1 MRPKVLVLDEPTA
14 GLDPRGRDEILD
26 QIAEL
31 HKKTGITVIL
41 VSHSMEDIAKYVDRI
56 IVMNRGEKFL
66 DGTPR
71 EVFAHYQELEE
82 VGLAA
87 PQVTYI
93 MHDLRQNGLQVGN
106 DVTTVK
112 KRRQMRSCAI
122 LEESIRRKQNY
133 DSRYYN
139 WTILSGKQR
148 NTPSGCRVK
157 IVATLLISLFVQ
169 KSVLGYLVATLFL
182 AGVIH
187 LSKVPLKFIMKG
199 LKPIM
204 ILLLITVAFNLF
216 LNNGGEVL
224 VHFWIF
230 QITEDQTG
238 NLRIYGDPS
247 HLSDRGIMEYSEHLQ
262 PLRMH

>member
-1 MRPKVLVLDEPTA
+1 VPRQDMVALDINEP
-14 GLDPRGRDEILD
+14 LEEFLDEILD

-106 DVTTVK
+106 DVTTVEEAADEI
-112 KRRQMRSCAI
+112 MRYFRGKHP
-122 LEESIRRKQNY
+122 EETK
-133 DSRYYN
+133 
-139 WTILSGKQR
+139 L
-148 NTPSGCRVK
+148 
-157 IVATLLISLFVQ
+157 
-169 KSVLGYLVATLFL
+169 
-182 AGVIH
+182 
-187 LSKVPLKFIMKG
+187 
-199 LKPIM
+199 
-204 ILLLITVAFNLF
+204 
-216 LNNGGEVL
+216 
-224 VHFWIF
+224 
-230 QITEDQTG
+230 
-238 NLRIYGDPS
+238 
-247 HLSDRGIMEYSEHLQ
+247 
-262 PLRMH
+262 